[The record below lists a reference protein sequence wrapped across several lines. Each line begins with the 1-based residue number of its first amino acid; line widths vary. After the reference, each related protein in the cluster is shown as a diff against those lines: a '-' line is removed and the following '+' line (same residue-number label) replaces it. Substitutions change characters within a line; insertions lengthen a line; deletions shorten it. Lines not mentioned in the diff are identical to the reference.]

1 MESTLQHKKQIR
13 ETILAKR
20 ESLKPEQVEKKSDT
34 IQKNLSNMSAY
45 RDAKI
50 ILGYIPIKNEVRT
63 NKLFPNALPGF
74 DENKNPVAL
83 KNDGELVAG
92 PYKTKQPS
100 YSEDKLTNFDF
111 AIVPGIA
118 FDEKGNRIGY
128 GKGYYDKLLANSDA
142 TKIGLAFDIQIVDEI
157 PAESH
162 DVQMDFI
169 VTETRV
175 IPC

>member
-1 MESTLQHKKQIR
+1 MESTSQNKKQIR

-20 ESLKPEQVEKKSDT
+20 ESLKPEQVEKKSDA

-63 NKLFPNALPGF
+63 NKLLPNALPGF
-74 DENKNPVAL
+74 DENKTLVAL
-83 KNDGELVAG
+83 KNNGELVAG

-100 YSEDKLTNFDF
+100 YSKDKLTKFDF
-111 AIVPGIA
+111 AIVPGVA
-118 FDEKGNRIGY
+118 FDERGNRLGY
-128 GKGYYDKLLANSDA
+128 GKGYYDKLLAKNKA
-142 TKIGLAFDIQIVDEI
+142 TKVGLAFDIQIVDDI

-162 DVQMDFI
+162 DIQMDFI